1 MTEKEAIKRH
11 LSNNKEEE
19 NRICFSGF
27 MAALRDARETT
38 GRDPETGYYTGNEP
52 KSGSWLGTI
61 GYMAL
66 LDQIGKCFKPKD
78 ADNVAGN
85 SYKKA
90 LKYFE
95 KMNGMNDDDINALYA
110 LRNALMHDFSLS
122 NVEPRDPYKDD
133 FSPKKNGKH
142 YIFSGTTDSDKIV
155 EHAKEPW
162 NGKYKDMKP
171 ENETQINLK
180 RFGDMVEE
188 IYEELI
194 ELYDEDNLEI
204 ALAGGADELIKRY
217 SFCKAKPKPES
228 EEGNTSF

>member
-19 NRICFSGF
+19 NRTCFSGF
-27 MAALRDARETT
+27 MAALLDAREIT
-38 GRDPETGYYTGNEP
+38 GRDPLGYYTGNEL
-52 KSGSWLGTI
+52 KAESWLGAM

-78 ADNVAGN
+78 ADKVEDN

-95 KMNGMNDDDINALYA
+95 SFYGIDDNDINALYA
-110 LRNALMHDFSLS
+110 LRNAFMHDFSLS
-122 NVEPRDPYKDD
+122 NVG
-133 FSPKKNGKH
+133 KKNGKH
-142 YIFSGTTDSDKIV
+142 YIFSGTTDTDKIV

-188 IYEELI
+188 IYEKLI
-194 ELYDEDNLEI
+194 ELYDENNLEI
-204 ALAGGADELIKRY
+204 ALAGGVDELVKRY
-217 SFCKAKPKPES
+217 YFCKSKPKPKSES